1 MFILVMVF
9 FPATKSKKS
18 QNGKLPLL
26 GFVRSYISDVIKCT
40 YLKRETRVNVSSV

>member
-26 GFVRSYISDVIKCT
+26 GFVRSYISDVIKMH
-40 YLKRETRVNVSSV
+40 LFEKRDKSEC